1 MATATATATPTS
13 SKTKLIAVVT
23 GGNKGIGFEIC
34 KQLASN
40 GISLVLTAR
49 DAKRGNDAV
58 QKLRSFGLC
67 DIVFH
72 QLDVTNAASVSS
84 LAGFIETSYGK
95 LDILV
100 NNAGIVGSVTN
111 TEDPGRLRAIKLDMD
126 EAAFASS
133 PALKEFVYQTVE
145 SAENCLRTNY
155 YGSKQV
161 AKALIPLLQLSN
173 SARIV
178 NVSSSM
184 GQLKLIPNERVRRV
198 LGDID
203 GLTEEKV
210 DKIVE
215 EFLGDVKESLVES
228 KGWPINYS
236 AYIVSKA
243 TLNAFTRIL
252 AKKYTTIVISSV
264 NPGYTST
271 DLNHKSGVLS
281 VEEGAKGPVMLAL
294 RDGGS
299 SGLYYDRMEV
309 SSF

>member
-1 MATATATATPTS
+1 MTTATVTASSMT
-13 SKTKLIAVVT
+13 SKTKWIAVVT

-34 KQLASN
+34 RQLASN
-40 GISLVLTAR
+40 GITVVLTAR
-49 DAKRGNDAV
+49 DGKRGNDAV
-58 QKLRSFGLC
+58 QKLQSFGLC
-67 DIVFH
+67 DVVFH
-72 QLDVTNAASVSS
+72 QLDVTDAASIAS
-84 LAGFIETSYGK
+84 LASFIEINYGK

-100 NNAGIVGSVTN
+100 NNAGVAGSVINADDSGFRRTIR
-111 TEDPGRLRAIKLDMD
+111 PDMD
-126 EAAFASS
+126 VTEVASS
-133 PALKEFVYQTVE
+133 PVLKEFLYQTFE
-145 SAENCLRTNY
+145 SAETCLRTNY

-178 NVSSSM
+178 NVSSSL
-184 GQLKLIPNERVRRV
+184 GQLKAIPNERVRRV

-271 DLNHKSGVLS
+271 DLNHNSGVLS